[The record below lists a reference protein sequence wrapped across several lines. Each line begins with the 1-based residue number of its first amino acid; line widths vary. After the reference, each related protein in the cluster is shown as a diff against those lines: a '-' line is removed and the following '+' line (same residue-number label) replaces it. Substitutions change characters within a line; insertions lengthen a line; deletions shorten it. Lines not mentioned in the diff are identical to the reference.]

1 MNDSANSS
9 WQMPSFSHALGCFSG
24 VMIIL
29 AIGFQVLHINSH
41 SLLFLCVLWVCCN
54 AAVLGADFV
63 AIKAAMTSGLERGL
77 SIIYIFILIGV
88 LVAAF
93 IESGTIASIVYY
105 AFDLV
110 HPMIFLPA
118 GLLLC
123 SFMSL
128 ATGTSWGTVGTVGL
142 ILLGIGSA
150 LQIPLPLIAGMVIS
164 GAIFGDKMS
173 PVSDTTNLAATC
185 AGADLY
191 GHIRA
196 MLYTTLPSY
205 VICLLLFT
213 WLGLEYG
220 QGQVSAAEINQFKT
234 GLSQIFAISPWTFI
248 PLVVLLALSFRGVAP
263 EPCMVASIVVA
274 AVLAMVLQDRA
285 FTDVMDSLQGGYVI
299 STGQANID
307 ALLNKGGIQSM
318 MWTLSLSL
326 LAFALGGLMHTFDF
340 LTVLLRGLLNRIQ
353 AAATLMTTTIAACFV
368 GNMTLGDSYL
378 SIIMGC
384 QVFKEKYQQQG
395 LQSRLLSRCV
405 EEGGTLT
412 TSLVPWSPS
421 AAFYFSILGVTAWEY
436 APFVLLALVNP
447 VVSIVLAYLGFG
459 ILRRSANEV
468 VGD

>member
-1 MNDSANSS
+1 
-9 WQMPSFSHALGCFSG
+9 
-24 VMIIL
+24 
-29 AIGFQVLHINSH
+29 
-41 SLLFLCVLWVCCN
+41 
-54 AAVLGADFV
+54 
-63 AIKAAMTSGLERGL
+63 
-77 SIIYIFILIGV
+77 
-88 LVAAF
+88 
-93 IESGTIASIVYY
+93 
-105 AFDLV
+105 
-110 HPMIFLPA
+110 
-118 GLLLC
+118 
-123 SFMSL
+123 
-128 ATGTSWGTVGTVGL
+128 
-142 ILLGIGSA
+142 
-150 LQIPLPLIAGMVIS
+150 MVIS

-299 STGQANID
+299 STDQANID

-326 LAFALGGLMHTFDF
+326 LA
-340 LTVLLRGLLNRIQ
+340 
-353 AAATLMTTTIAACFV
+353 
-368 GNMTLGDSYL
+368 L
-378 SIIMGC
+378 SLIHI
-384 QVFKEKYQQQG
+384 
-395 LQSRLLSRCV
+395 
-405 EEGGTLT
+405 
-412 TSLVPWSPS
+412 
-421 AAFYFSILGVTAWEY
+421 
-436 APFVLLALVNP
+436 
-447 VVSIVLAYLGFG
+447 
-459 ILRRSANEV
+459 
-468 VGD
+468 

>member
-9 WQMPSFSHALGCFSG
+9 WQMPSFSHALVCFSG

-54 AAVLGADFV
+54 AAVLDADFV
-63 AIKAAMTSGLERGL
+63 AIKGAMTSGLERGL

-88 LVAAF
+88 LIAAF

-468 VGD
+468 VSD

>member
-1 MNDSANSS
+1 
-9 WQMPSFSHALGCFSG
+9 
-24 VMIIL
+24 
-29 AIGFQVLHINSH
+29 
-41 SLLFLCVLWVCCN
+41 
-54 AAVLGADFV
+54 
-63 AIKAAMTSGLERGL
+63 
-77 SIIYIFILIGV
+77 
-88 LVAAF
+88 
-93 IESGTIASIVYY
+93 
-105 AFDLV
+105 
-110 HPMIFLPA
+110 
-118 GLLLC
+118 
-123 SFMSL
+123 
-128 ATGTSWGTVGTVGL
+128 
-142 ILLGIGSA
+142 
-150 LQIPLPLIAGMVIS
+150 
-164 GAIFGDKMS
+164 
-173 PVSDTTNLAATC
+173 
-185 AGADLY
+185 
-191 GHIRA
+191 
-196 MLYTTLPSY
+196 
-205 VICLLLFT
+205 
-213 WLGLEYG
+213 
-220 QGQVSAAEINQFKT
+220 
-234 GLSQIFAISPWTFI
+234 
-248 PLVVLLALSFRGVAP
+248 
-263 EPCMVASIVVA
+263 MVASIVVA

-299 STGQANID
+299 STGQTNID

>member
-1 MNDSANSS
+1 MTDSSIEPTQA
-9 WQMPSFSHALGCFSG
+9 PSFSHALVCFSG

-29 AIGFQVLHINSH
+29 AAGFQFLQINSH
-41 SLLFLCVLWVCCN
+41 SLLFVCVLWVCCN
-54 AAVLGADFV
+54 AYVLGADF
-63 AIKAAMTSGLERGL
+63 ATIKAAMTSGLERGM

-105 AFDLV
+105 AFDMV
-110 HPMIFLPA
+110 HPALFLPA

-123 SFMSL
+123 SFMSV

-142 ILLGIGSA
+142 ILMGIGSA

-196 MLYTTLPSY
+196 MLYTTVPSY
-205 VICLLLFT
+205 LICMALFT
-213 WLGLEYG
+213 WAGLEYS
-220 QGQVSAAEINQFKT
+220 QGQLSAAEISQFKG
-234 GLSQIFAISPWTFI
+234 GLSEIFVISPWTFV
-248 PLVVLLALSFRGVAP
+248 PLLVLLVLSIRGVAP

-274 AVLAMVLQDRA
+274 AILAMILQGRDFSDLMA
-285 FTDVMDSLQGGYVI
+285 SLQSGYII
-299 STGQANID
+299 SSGQENID
-307 ALLNKGGIQSM
+307 TLLNKGGIQSM

-326 LAFALGGLMHTFDF
+326 LAFALGGLMHAFDF
-340 LTVLLRGLLNRIQ
+340 LTVLLRGILSRIQ
-353 AAATLMTTTIAACFV
+353 VAATLMATTIVACFV

-395 LQSRLLSRCV
+395 LQNRLLSRCV

-412 TSLVPWSPS
+412 TSLVPWWPA
-421 AAFYFSILGVTAWEY
+421 AAFYYSILGVTAWEY

-447 VVSIVLAYLGFG
+447 LLSIVLAYLGLG
-459 ILRRSANEV
+459 VLRQPNQKVRL
-468 VGD
+468 

>member
-1 MNDSANSS
+1 MNDSANPR
-9 WQMPSFSHALGCFSG
+9 WQMPSFSHALVCFSG

-63 AIKAAMTSGLERGL
+63 AIKGAMTSGLERGL

-110 HPMIFLPA
+110 HPTIFLPA

-248 PLVVLLALSFRGVAP
+248 PLGVLLALSFRGVAP

-274 AVLAMVLQDRA
+274 AVLAMVLQDRG

-318 MWTLSLSL
+318 MWTLSLALIALS
-326 LAFALGGLMHTFDF
+326 LGGLLDRSGFVR
-340 LTVLLRGLLNRIQ
+340 VLLQGLLSRIKRS
-353 AAATLMTTTIAACFV
+353 ATLVAATIGSCVIA
-368 GNMTLGDSYL
+368 NMSMGEGYL
-378 SIIMGC
+378 SIIFGG
-384 QVFKEKYQQQG
+384 QIFKDSYDADG
-395 LQSRLLSRCV
+395 LERHMLSRCL
-405 EEGGTLT
+405 EEGATLSTSLIPWT
-412 TSLVPWSPS
+412 TSGAFCMGALGISPFTFAPW
-421 AAFYFSILGVTAWEY
+421 AFFNYINPLLSIL
-436 APFVLLALVNP
+436 
-447 VVSIVLAYLGFG
+447 LAYMGFG
-459 ILRRSANEV
+459 IFRKKTSEA
-468 VGD
+468 